1 MFEFEQFERIN
12 RSHWSEDEM
21 RRNYEIALKVEERY
35 YATYG
40 TAMEPKIGDI
50 VEYTDGWR
58 VYSNAKIVE
67 NLYCDGTDKVCV
79 CDSGH
84 SFTNGDYFSTS
95 GGSFH
100 SKEKALMQYVGE
112 AENYVWSW
120 GCYGSG
126 ADQGINIPIKV
137 NRWIIPYD
145 PKAVKRST
153 VRFKQ
158 CNPEVSESVWI
169 ENSDECWIHAKTFK
183 SKRAFEAWA
192 KYVGYEYHMEG
203 EVAYS
208 PQKIVNRCWTENV
221 PKPENSKPIKVLAN
235 GRVHDGIAVT
245 EDTQITEWWPNL
257 PESYPPYGTVEDQE
271 QMKAYWRY
279 NENPMG
285 V

>member
-1 MFEFEQFERIN
+1 MFTFEQFERIN

-35 YATYG
+35 YAAYG
-40 TAMEPKIGDI
+40 TAREPKIGDI

-67 NLYCDGTDKVCV
+67 NIYCDGTDKVCV

-84 SFTNGDYFSTS
+84 SFTTGDYFSTS

-120 GCYGSG
+120 GCYGAG

-137 NRWIIPYD
+137 NRWIIQYD

-153 VRFKQ
+153 VRFS
-158 CNPEVSESVWI
+158 PDTVSI
-169 ENSDECWIHAKTFK
+169 ENSDDCMFK
-183 SKRAFEAWA
+183 VMSFNSRRAFEAWA
-192 KYVGYEYHMEG
+192 RYVGYEYHMEG

-208 PQKIVNRCWTENV
+208 PQKVVTKCWTENV
-221 PKPENSKPIKVLAN
+221 PKPENGKPIKVLAN
-235 GRVHDGIAVT
+235 GRVHDGIAVM
-245 EDTQITEWWPNL
+245 EDFCITEWWPNIYH
-257 PESYPPYGTVEDQE
+257 PEPKYGTPEYNQ
-271 QMKAYWRY
+271 QMEAYWRY
-279 NENPMG
+279 HDNPIG